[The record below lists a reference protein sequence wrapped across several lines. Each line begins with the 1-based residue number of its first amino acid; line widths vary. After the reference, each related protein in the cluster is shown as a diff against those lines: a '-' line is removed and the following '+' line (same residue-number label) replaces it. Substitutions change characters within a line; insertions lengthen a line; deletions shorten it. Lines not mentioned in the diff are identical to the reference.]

1 MTTPNLTTPNP
12 LPEFFRVRQRFESHR
27 IDDLAGAVHDALH
40 SAALAEKIRPGQRV
54 AISVGSRGIN
64 NLSTIVGSVVREIQ
78 AVGGQPFIVP
88 AMGSHGGATAEGQA
102 KVLATYGV
110 TELAMGCPVVASM
123 ETILVGTTA
132 EGVDVHFDRVASQA
146 DHVVVV
152 NRVKPHTRLA
162 GKFESG
168 LIKML
173 MIGLGKHRGA
183 SLYHQVFPDF
193 DYSLNRLAPSIVEMI
208 VDRMPVT
215 LGIAIVE
222 DAFENT
228 SHIEAVEARD
238 FLTREPE
245 LLALAKSRMPRLPF
259 DRAELLIVD
268 QIGKEISGTGMDTNV
283 IGRKSNDK
291 CAAPEEFPKIRQVYI
306 RSLTDKTAGNA
317 CGIGVAEYCHRRV
330 VEAMNVEVTK
340 INCVTSAIRRPAR
353 SR

>member
-1 MTTPNLTTPNP
+1 
-12 LPEFFRVRQRFESHR
+12 
-27 IDDLAGAVHDALH
+27 
-40 SAALAEKIRPGQRV
+40 
-54 AISVGSRGIN
+54 
-64 NLSTIVGSVVREIQ
+64 
-78 AVGGQPFIVP
+78 
-88 AMGSHGGATAEGQA
+88 
-102 KVLATYGV
+102 
-110 TELAMGCPVVASM
+110 
-123 ETILVGTTA
+123 
-132 EGVDVHFDRVASQA
+132 
-146 DHVVVV
+146 
-152 NRVKPHTRLA
+152 
-162 GKFESG
+162 
-168 LIKML
+168 

-245 LLALAKSRMPRLPF
+245 FLALAKSRMPRLPF

-291 CAAPEEFPKIRQVYI
+291 CAAPEEFPKIRQIYV

-340 INCVTSAIRRPAR
+340 INCVTSAHPSAGAIPLTYDSDREVLEAAIAQVSSDRAEEVKWMWIRDTLNVDEIACSKGFYDAAR
-353 SR
+353 ERSDLEILDEPTPLKFDQAGDLVS